1 LPQLRGGYVERR
13 ITMFFISKEMY
24 MREVN
29 NRVEEFMR
37 ESEKNREFSRLCEQ
51 LHMLERRVEKLEHPE
66 PKDSRDVP
74 TTCKC
79 GE

>member
-1 LPQLRGGYVERR
+1 
-13 ITMFFISKEMY
+13 MFFISKEMY
-24 MREVN
+24 MREVYK
-29 NRVEEFMR
+29 RVEEITT
-37 ESEKNREFSRLCEQ
+37 EAEKNREFSRLWER

>member
-1 LPQLRGGYVERR
+1 
-13 ITMFFISKEMY
+13 MFFISKEMY

-29 NRVEEFMR
+29 NRVEEIMR
-37 ESEKNREFSRLCEQ
+37 ESEKNREFSHLWER
-51 LHMLERRVEKLEHPE
+51 LHMLERRVELMEHPE
-66 PKDSRDVP
+66 AKDSRDTP